1 MNKRVLKTLIG
12 VALLGGF
19 FSLVLLSFGKKV
31 GGYMNF
37 GEAAASGAEAHVVGQ
52 WVREQPVRYD
62 PNRNVFTFYMRDAV
76 GKVQRVDYP
85 NPKPANFEEA
95 EQLVVIG
102 RMEGEVFQ
110 AREILIKCP
119 SKYNDVRVLQQ
130 QSGPSLDAAR
140 MPSLQNE

>member
-1 MNKRVLKTLIG
+1 MNKRVLKTLMG

-37 GEAAASGAEAHVVGQ
+37 AEAAASGSEAHVVGQ
-52 WVREQPVRYD
+52 WAREQPVGYD
-62 PNRNVFTFYMRDAV
+62 PSRNVFTFYMRDAT

-102 RMEGEVFQ
+102 RMEGEVFH

-119 SKYNDVRVLQQ
+119 SKYNDMRQLE
-130 QSGPSLDAAR
+130 AAGAAS
-140 MPSLQNE
+140 PHTLPAPQN